1 MDDISLVSYP
11 VAFAAGFVSF
21 VSPCVLALVPGYL
34 SFVSGVSF
42 DELGAKVRNVVWPTL
57 AFVLGFATMF
67 TLLGASAGLLGHSLV
82 RERDTLNLVGGLLLI
97 AAGIAMVL
105 LPRLG
110 VLQVDRRLHLSRRPT
125 TLFGAGLVGMAF
137 AGGWIPCLG
146 PVLGSILTL
155 AAPTESPELGATLL
169 FTYSLGLG
177 IPFLLSGLFFTRA
190 LSVFA
195 QVRRHWTVVNA
206 TAAGIFVVLGVLV
219 ATGRLEIITQRL
231 ANITFGSI

>member
-11 VAFAAGFVSF
+11 IAFAAGFVSF

-42 DELGAKVRNVVWPTL
+42 DELGSKVRNVVWPTL
-57 AFVLGFATMF
+57 AFVLGFAVMF

-82 RERDTLNLVGGLLLI
+82 REGDTLNLVGGLLLI
-97 AAGIAMVL
+97 ATGIAMVL

-110 VLQVDRRLHLSRRPT
+110 VLQVDRKLHLSRRPT

-137 AGGWIPCLG
+137 AGGWTPCLG
-146 PVLGSILTL
+146 PILGSILTF
-155 AAPTESPELGATLL
+155 AAPTESPGLGASLL

-177 IPFLLSGLFFTRA
+177 IPFLLSGVFFTRA
-190 LSVFA
+190 LSVFSK
-195 QVRRHWTVVNA
+195 VRRHWGVVNA
-206 TAAGIFVVLGVLV
+206 TAAGVFVVIGVLV
-219 ATGRLEIITQRL
+219 ATGRFEVITQRL
-231 ANITFGSI
+231 SSITFGSI